1 MEEQLMNDMDWEQA
15 DKETIQTLTI
25 DLEAA
30 YKQIRDLAEVIGSQ
44 NAFIASM
51 KQRFAD
57 HGIAILEK
65 SICELS
71 REELV
76 ALNKSIPK
84 IRFARADSPDKVKR
98 ATYEQ
103 QEKSN
108 QVVAVE
114 KSEEGL
120 SKIMDIVTDYGRVDL
135 EKYGIDPKTLNFKE
149 GWGPNGKI
157 VKPSFFQKLIRF
169 FLT

>member
-120 SKIMDIVTDYGRVDL
+120 SINYGHRNGLRQSGPRKIWNRPKDL
-135 EKYGIDPKTLNFKE
+135 E
-149 GWGPNGKI
+149 
-157 VKPSFFQKLIRF
+157 FQRGLGSEW
-169 FLT
+169 